1 MRRLIAAI
9 GLLSFANLMVLQG
22 SGACPLSGA
31 TPHESASVSAPAGH
45 AGHDGHAMAAAM
57 NEEGLQQAPAP
68 DQSHAPACL
77 TMGPCALT
85 LDVGGAVV
93 VATALGQAQRVVAGS
108 DRLPPS
114 LTTSPE
120 LPPPRA

>member
-1 MRRLIAAI
+1 MHRLIAAF

-22 SGACPLSGA
+22 SGACPLSGVA
-31 TPHESASVSAPAGH
+31 PHESASVSVQTGH
-45 AGHDGHAMAAAM
+45 AGHAMAAATD
-57 NEEGLQQAPAP
+57 EEGLQQPPAP
-68 DQSHAPACL
+68 DQSHLPACL

-93 VATALGQAQRVVAGS
+93 VATAEGHAPPVVAGS

>member
-1 MRRLIAAI
+1 MRRLTAAI
-9 GLLSFANLMVLQG
+9 ALLAFANLVFVQG
-22 SGACPLSGA
+22 SGACPLSGGSTHGSDVA
-31 TPHESASVSAPAGH
+31 ASPAEHSGHEGHALTSAPVEEALGQAPSPDTPHPPS
-45 AGHDGHAMAAAM
+45 
-57 NEEGLQQAPAP
+57 
-68 DQSHAPACL
+68 CL

-85 LDVGGAVV
+85 LDLSGVV
-93 VATALGQAQRVVAGS
+93 VATATVGASQGVVARS